1 MIITRTPYRISLF
14 GGGTDYPTWY
24 REHGGSV
31 VGFAINRYNYLTIR
45 RLPPF
50 FEHKHRIV
58 YSRIETVRDIAEIE
72 HPSVRAVF
80 SELGVHDGVELHYD
94 GDLPSRSGL
103 GSSSSFTV
111 GLINALHAMRG
122 RLIGKRDLAS
132 EAIRIEQ
139 EVIGEAVGSQDQTW
153 AAYGGLNRIDFLQ
166 DGQISVNPLV
176 VTPERQR
183 ELMSNFMLFFTGLS
197 RLSTVVAKEKI
208 GNLGKRSAD
217 LNHLREL
224 VDQAINIVVGGSSLD
239 DLGEMLHES
248 WLIKKGL
255 ADSVSTTLV
264 DEIYEKARDA
274 GAIGGKL
281 LGAGGGGFMLLYVE
295 PEKQQFVRE
304 ALKGLIEVTFD
315 IDRAGSSVIVYEPNG
330 FENC

>member
-24 REHGGSV
+24 HEHGGSV

-58 YSRIETVRDIAEIE
+58 YSRIETVREIDEIE
-72 HPSVRAVF
+72 HPAVRAVF
-80 SELGVHDGVELHYD
+80 SELGVRDGVELHYD

-122 RLIGKRDLAS
+122 RLISKRDLAS

-139 EVIGEAVGSQDQTW
+139 DVIGEAVGSQDQTW
-153 AAYGGLNRIDFLQ
+153 AAYGGLNRINFLQ

-176 VTPERQR
+176 LTPGRQR
-183 ELMSNFMLFFTGLS
+183 DLMSRFMLFFTGLS

-208 GNLGKRSAD
+208 GNLNKRSAD
-217 LNHLREL
+217 LHHLQDL
-224 VDQAINIVVGGSSLD
+224 VDEAINIIVGGSSID
-239 DLGEMLHES
+239 DLGNMLHES
-248 WLIKKGL
+248 WMIKKGL
-255 ADSVSTTLV
+255 AESVTTTLV

-281 LGAGGGGFMLLYVE
+281 IGAGGGGFMLLYVE

-330 FENC
+330 LENC

>member
-72 HPSVRAVF
+72 HPAVRAVF
-80 SELGVHDGVELHYD
+80 SEFDVRDGVELHYD

-122 RLIGKRDLAS
+122 RLIGKRDLAL

-139 EVIGEAVGSQDQTW
+139 DVIGEAVGSQDQTW

-176 VTPERQR
+176 VPPERQR
-183 ELMSNFMLFFTGLS
+183 DLMSRFMLFFTGLS
-197 RLSTVVAKEKI
+197 RLSTVVAQEKI
-208 GNLGKRSAD
+208 GNLNKRSGD
-217 LNHLREL
+217 LHHLRDL
-224 VDQAINIVVGGSSLD
+224 VNEAINIIAGGASLD
-239 DLGEMLHES
+239 DLGNMLHES

-255 ADSVSTTLV
+255 ANSVTTVLV

-281 LGAGGGGFMLLYVE
+281 LGAGGGGFMLLYVD
-295 PEKQQFVRE
+295 PEKQQRVRE

-330 FENC
+330 LENC